1 MRPAWPFGLLGW
13 LAVPLLASAATVEVI
28 AAKDPPICERLA
40 KLIGARLTFDA
51 EALKMVEWNPV
62 ELSGQ
67 GPKTTRCSGIEK
79 AVFDIDNDGRED
91 LVVKTTFCMKGAPS
105 DSLYVF
111 PHESPVLEQA
121 TWQDLSPLLATPDRF
136 ERTGGTYPLVSLE
149 AERGLPPLT
158 TSFSIQPVILD
169 HVAYISL
176 TDGRREWMVL
186 AKYARGERFED
197 QCYVKR
203 VRQ

>member
-1 MRPAWPFGLLGW
+1 
-13 LAVPLLASAATVEVI
+13 
-28 AAKDPPICERLA
+28 
-40 KLIGARLTFDA
+40 
-51 EALKMVEWNPV
+51 
-62 ELSGQ
+62 
-67 GPKTTRCSGIEK
+67 
-79 AVFDIDNDGRED
+79 
-91 LVVKTTFCMKGAPS
+91 
-105 DSLYVF
+105 
-111 PHESPVLEQA
+111 VLEQA

-169 HVAYISL
+169 RVAYISL
-176 TDGRREWMVL
+176 TDGRREWMVI